1 MMKPTIL
8 LFAGLLSLF
17 GFTHVRAAASG
28 DSPPITTEA
37 LQSEL
42 KQVRAEIEAAQNS
55 LNDKMKQLRERQQQ
69 VEYQDPEIVAIREQ
83 LLDLERQVMRK
94 REELNARLAV
104 VPDIKR
110 IEEERRAFFQKLSE
124 LRETEAAIQRELAAR
139 ARE

>member
-8 LFAGLLSLF
+8 LIAGLFVLVGLSD
-17 GFTHVRAAASG
+17 VRAAASG
-28 DSPPITTEA
+28 ESPPIATER

-42 KQVRAEIEAAQNS
+42 KQVRAEIEAAQKG
-55 LNDKMKQLRERQQQ
+55 LDDKMKQLRERQHQA
-69 VEYQDPEIVAIREQ
+69 EYQDPEVVAIREQ
-83 LLDLERQVMRK
+83 LLELERQVIRK
-94 REELNARLAV
+94 REELNARLAL
-104 VPDIKR
+104 VPEIKR